1 MTVIFGVLYCAK
13 KSQHFDA
20 ANCVQLQYRQTIAVR
35 LGFYSAGSW
44 LPSTSE
50 FPASTLNNSNNPKP
64 IMVGGAKWSLGCS
77 NRLGAVPQIH
87 SESFKVKSVTM
98 SGFVKHTKLRRQS
111 SPSENIL
118 LQHLCCQNLASE
130 EYELPGPVG
139 L

>member
-1 MTVIFGVLYCAK
+1 MTVMFGVLYCAK

-20 ANCVQLQYRQTIAVR
+20 ANCVQLQYRQTIAIR
-35 LGFYSAGSW
+35 LGS
-44 LPSTSE
+44 
-50 FPASTLNNSNNPKP
+50 STLNNSNNPKP
-64 IMVGGAKWSLGCS
+64 IMVGGAKWSLGRS

-98 SGFVKHTKLRRQS
+98 SGFVKRTKLRRQS

-139 L
+139 LYE